1 MRPKKVQE
9 LQLCQRCREK
19 YSLIRPLCWSSK
31 TKPLFLVPRS
41 PQAGDSP
48 VLMRCL
54 DSTIFS
60 VSVGKER
67 VPL

>member
-1 MRPKKVQE
+1 MRPEEVQE

-19 YSLIRPLCWSSK
+19 CSLIRPLRWSSK
-31 TKPLFLVPRS
+31 TKPLCVPRS

-48 VLMRCL
+48 VLMGCL

-60 VSVGKER
+60 LSGGKER
-67 VPL
+67 VLL